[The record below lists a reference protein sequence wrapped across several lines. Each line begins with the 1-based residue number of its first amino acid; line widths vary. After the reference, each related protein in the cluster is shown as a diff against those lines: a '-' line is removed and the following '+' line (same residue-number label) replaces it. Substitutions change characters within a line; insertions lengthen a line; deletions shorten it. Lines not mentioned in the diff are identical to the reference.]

1 MIVSI
6 DGHTPDVSKAAFVAE
21 NATVCGNVVVGED
34 SSIWFGAVLRA
45 ESEPL
50 RIGARTNIQDNVTV
64 HIDNGFPV
72 TIGNEVTVGHNAVVH
87 GCTVEDGVLVGMG
100 STILNGA
107 VIGEGSVVAAGA
119 LVLEGAVVPPRSLVA
134 GVPAKVKKT
143 FTEEEVADRI
153 AYYTPLY
160 VSEAKHYAAAR

>member
-6 DGHTPDVSKAAFVAE
+6 DGCTPDVSKAAFVAE
-21 NATVCGNVVVGED
+21 NATVCGNVVAGED

-87 GCTVEDGVLVGMG
+87 GCTVEDGVLIGMG
-100 STILNGA
+100 STVLNGA

>member
-1 MIVSI
+1 M
-6 DGHTPDVSKAAFVAE
+6 PWCMAAR
-21 NATVCGNVVVGED
+21 
-34 SSIWFGAVLRA
+34 W
-45 ESEPL
+45 
-50 RIGARTNIQDNVTV
+50 
-64 HIDNGFPV
+64 
-72 TIGNEVTVGHNAVVH
+72 
-87 GCTVEDGVLVGMG
+87 EDGVLVGMG